1 MGVVMCELFECT
13 YIGACCVCLSAGVF
27 LVGASAYQCV
37 SINGCLL
44 VRVYLWVSI
53 SACLIVYVFLVG
65 VKKGLSFL
73 NQ

>member
-44 VRVYLWVSI
+44 VRI
-53 SACLIVYVFLVG
+53 
-65 VKKGLSFL
+65 
-73 NQ
+73 

>member
-1 MGVVMCELFECT
+1 MHTM
-13 YIGACCVCLSAGVF
+13 GACCVCLSAGVF

-37 SINGCLL
+37 SINGCQLMG
-44 VRVYLWVSI
+44 VYLWVSI